1 LKTQSQLFLELW
13 QEART
18 RLTDQLAELNTE
30 DLKKTLSPSPNS
42 VGFLIRHIAEVELLF
57 AKNVFKAPGITVH
70 AATLIAKHDTGEW
83 NNLDTLKDFL
93 GYAFESL
100 RAIIEIQ
107 IEDYWEQSVTT
118 AEFGI
123 KTRAEA
129 LGRIASHTA
138 YHSGQLALVLKY
150 GK

>member
-1 LKTQSQLFLELW
+1 MKTHSQLFLELW

-18 RLTDQLAELNTE
+18 RLTNQLTELSTE
-30 DLKKTLSPSPNS
+30 DLKKTLYPSPNS
-42 VGFLIRHIAEVELLF
+42 VGFLLRHIAEVELLF

-83 NNLDTLKDFL
+83 NNLAALKDFL

-100 RAIIEIQ
+100 KEIIELQ
-107 IEDYWEQSVTT
+107 IEDCWEQSVTT
-118 AEFGI
+118 VEFGI

-138 YHSGQLALVLKY
+138 YHSGQLAMVLKY

>member
-1 LKTQSQLFLELW
+1 MKTHSQLLLELW
-13 QEART
+13 QEARAW
-18 RLTDQLAELNTE
+18 LTDQLAELCTE

-42 VGFLIRHIAEVELLF
+42 VGFLLRHIAEVELLF

-70 AATLIAKHDTGEW
+70 AATLIAKHDTDEW
-83 NNLDTLKDFL
+83 NNLNALKDFL

-100 RAIIEIQ
+100 KEIIEIQ
-107 IEDYWEQSVTT
+107 VTDYWEQSVTT

-123 KTRAEA
+123 KTRAET

-138 YHSGQLALVLKY
+138 YHAGQLAMVLKY

>member
-1 LKTQSQLFLELW
+1 MKVSKDENQKKTDNLKTHSQLLLELW

-18 RLTDQLAELNTE
+18 RLTNQLTELTTE

-42 VGFLIRHIAEVELLF
+42 VGFLLRHIAEVELLF

-83 NNLDTLKDFL
+83 NNLTALKDFL

-100 RAIIEIQ
+100 KEIIEIQ
-107 IEDYWEQSVTT
+107 VFIVVDIRV
-118 AEFGI
+118 
-123 KTRAEA
+123 K
-129 LGRIASHTA
+129 
-138 YHSGQLALVLKY
+138 VLFKR
-150 GK
+150 